1 MKLTPAKGTRF
12 PLLWNVAAVA
22 CLCLSM
28 SVSSPAQETAGKPG
42 TASSTAPANARGF
55 STPQQAA
62 EVLIAAAE
70 KFDEVALL
78 QIFGPAGEDIVFSGE
93 YAQDRQHAANFVAE
107 AREKNSI
114 SVDPNGGNRA
124 FLLVGDED
132 WPFPVPLEPHCRRY
146 PPLPVKTCTRSLPV
160 SVT

>member
-28 SVSSPAQETAGKPG
+28 SVSSPAQETAGKQGP
-42 TASSTAPANARGF
+42 ASNTAPANARGF

-78 QIFGPAGEDIVFSGE
+78 QIFGPGGEDIVFSGE
-93 YAQDRQHAANFVAE
+93 YAQDRQHARQNQ
-107 AREKNSI
+107 RQ
-114 SVDPNGGNRA
+114 
-124 FLLVGDED
+124 
-132 WPFPVPLEPHCRRY
+132 
-146 PPLPVKTCTRSLPV
+146 RSLE
-160 SVT
+160 SDAQCKS